1 MIWSWPHFLPA
12 ELRCRCC
19 GLYLR
24 VPDFLDR
31 LEELRRTV
39 GISLKVTSGYR
50 CPAYNAK
57 VSTTGSEGPHTT
69 GRAVDLLVSHETAY
83 KVVAAGVE
91 LGFTGI
97 GIKQH
102 GPAAARF
109 IHLDDLARGRPRVWS
124 YPQ

>member
-24 VPDFLDR
+24 VPEFLDR

-39 GISLKVTSGYR
+39 GVPLKVTSGYR

-83 KVVAAGVE
+83 KVAAAGLE
-91 LGFTGI
+91 LGFTGL

-109 IHLDDLARGRPRVWS
+109 LHLDDLARGRPRIWS
-124 YPQ
+124 YPL